1 MQLSDWLF
9 YKNSGNSEE
18 SPPKYALKMKSCEA
32 KKEYFLSKM
41 GLNKLNVD

>member
-18 SPPKYALKMKSCEA
+18 SPSKYALKMKSYEA
-32 KKEYFLSKM
+32 KKECFSSKT
-41 GLNKLNVD
+41 GLNEQNVD